1 MVRCA
6 LIGHWG
12 LMILIMIKDEQIDKY
27 QIPLRDGKMIGA
39 IAMTEPGGG
48 SDLQGIRTNAVRNHF
63 YIFQNLKCSMVV
75 TSIGLI
81 YKKCNKEMVM
91 IGF

>member
-1 MVRCA
+1 
-6 LIGHWG
+6 
-12 LMILIMIKDEQIDKY
+12 MIKEEQIDKY

-63 YIFQNLKCSMVV
+63 DIFLIQREV
-75 TSIGLI
+75 SIGLI
-81 YKKCNKEMVM
+81 IEKCNKEMVM

>member
-1 MVRCA
+1 
-6 LIGHWG
+6 
-12 LMILIMIKDEQIDKY
+12 MILITIKEEQIDKY

-63 YIFQNLKCSMVV
+63 KYFSKSKMQHGGDFNWVNL
-75 TSIGLI
+75 
-81 YKKCNKEMVM
+81 
-91 IGF
+91 

>member
-1 MVRCA
+1 
-6 LIGHWG
+6 
-12 LMILIMIKDEQIDKY
+12 MILITIKEEQIDKY

-63 YIFQNLKCSMVV
+63 
-75 TSIGLI
+75 
-81 YKKCNKEMVM
+81 
-91 IGF
+91 

>member
-48 SDLQGIRTNAVRNHF
+48 SDLQGIRTNAVRNHL
-63 YIFQNLKCSMVV
+63 N
-75 TSIGLI
+75 I
-81 YKKCNKEMVM
+81 YFNFNYLVLALSRLQ
-91 IGF
+91 

>member
-1 MVRCA
+1 
-6 LIGHWG
+6 
-12 LMILIMIKDEQIDKY
+12 MIKEEQIDKY

-63 YIFQNLKCSMVV
+63 YLNFNTLPSAGLHGRIFVHLSTSVHMSTCPPPSKFLMVRRP
-75 TSIGLI
+75 IRP
-81 YKKCNKEMVM
+81 
-91 IGF
+91 

>member
-1 MVRCA
+1 
-6 LIGHWG
+6 
-12 LMILIMIKDEQIDKY
+12 MIKEEQIDKY

-63 YIFQNLKCSMVV
+63 DIFQNLKRSLLV
-75 TSIGLI
+75 TSTGLI
-81 YKKCNKEMVM
+81 YEKLNKEMAM